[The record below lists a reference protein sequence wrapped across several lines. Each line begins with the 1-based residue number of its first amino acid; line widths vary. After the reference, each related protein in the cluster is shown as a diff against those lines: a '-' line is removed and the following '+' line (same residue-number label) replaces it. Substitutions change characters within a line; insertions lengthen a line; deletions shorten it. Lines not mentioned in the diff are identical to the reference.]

1 MTNPLYAIVVA
12 LALAAA
18 GPVSAAAA
26 ESTAAKDPA
35 AAKGAPAAAEDD
47 TFDKH
52 EMLAKAEEFFGST
65 TKGLA
70 EAIQKV
76 FEDQGRPN
84 GYIKGE
90 EVSGAFGVGL
100 RYGNGKLHRKTR
112 APMQLYWQGP
122 SVGFDFGGNAS
133 KVFTLVYHLKDNEEI
148 FQRIPGAEGTL
159 YVVAGVA
166 VNYQQ
171 SGDLILAPIR
181 TGVGLRGGVN
191 VGYLHYAKKHSW
203 IPF

>member
-1 MTNPLYAIVVA
+1 MTNPMHAILVA

-18 GPVSAAAA
+18 GPVSAAAQG
-26 ESTAAKDPA
+26 STAAKDSA
-35 AAKGAPAAAEDD
+35 AAKEAPAAAEDD
-47 TFDKH
+47 TFDKD
-52 EMLAKAEEFFGST
+52 EMVAKAQEFFGHT

-84 GYIKGE
+84 GYVTGE
-90 EVSGAFGVGL
+90 EISGAFGVGL
-100 RYGNGKLHRKTR
+100 RYGNGTLHRKTR
-112 APMQLYWQGP
+112 GPMKLYWQGP
-122 SVGFDFGGNAS
+122 TIGFDVGGNAS
-133 KVFTLVYHLKDNEEI
+133 KVFTLVYHLKNNEDI
-148 FQRIPGAEGTL
+148 FQRIPGVEGTF
-159 YVVAGVA
+159 YVVAGLA
-166 VNYQQ
+166 INYQQ

-191 VGYLHYAKKHSW
+191 IGYLHYAKTHSW

>member
-1 MTNPLYAIVVA
+1 MTNPLHALMLA
-12 LALAAA
+12 LALAAT
-18 GPVSAAAA
+18 GPLSAAAHQSTTA
-26 ESTAAKDPA
+26 KESPAAKDSPA
-35 AAKGAPAAAEDD
+35 AEEDD
-47 TFDKH
+47 TFDKD
-52 EMLAKAEEFFGST
+52 EMIGKAQEFFGST

-76 FEDQGRPN
+76 FEDEGRPN

-90 EVSGAFGVGL
+90 EISGAFVVGL

-122 SVGFDFGGNAS
+122 SIGFDFGGNAS

-148 FQRIPGAEGTL
+148 FQRIPGAEGTI

-191 VGYLHYAKKHSW
+191 IGYLHYAKKHSW

>member
-1 MTNPLYAIVVA
+1 MTNPLYATLVA

-26 ESTAAKDPA
+26 ESTAAKDSA
-35 AAKGAPAAAEDD
+35 AAKEASAAAEDD
-47 TFDKH
+47 TFDKA
-52 EMLAKAEEFFGST
+52 EMLDKAEEFFGST

-70 EAIQKV
+70 EAFQKV

-90 EVSGAFGVGL
+90 EISGAFGVGL
-100 RYGNGKLHRKTR
+100 RYGNGMLHRKSGT
-112 APMQLYWQGP
+112 PLKIYWQGP
-122 SVGFDFGGNAS
+122 TVGFDIGGNAS
-133 KVFTLVYHLKDNEEI
+133 KVFTLIYHLKDNEEI
-148 FQRIPGAEGTL
+148 FQRIPGVEGTI

-191 VGYLHYAKKHSW
+191 IGYLHYSKKHSW

>member
-1 MTNPLYAIVVA
+1 MTNPLYAILVA

-26 ESTAAKDPA
+26 ESTAAKDSA
-35 AAKGAPAAAEDD
+35 AAKEAPAAAEDD
-47 TFDKH
+47 TFDKD
-52 EMLAKAEEFFGST
+52 EMLEKAQEFFGST

-84 GYIKGE
+84 GYVTGE
-90 EVSGAFGVGL
+90 EISAAFGVGL
-100 RYGNGKLHRKTR
+100 RYGNGMLHRKSGT
-112 APMQLYWQGP
+112 PLKIYWQGP
-122 SVGFDFGGNAS
+122 TVGFDVGGNAS
-133 KVFTLVYHLKDNEEI
+133 KVFTLIYHLKNNEEI
-148 FQRIPGAEGTL
+148 FQRIPGVEGTF
-159 YVVAGVA
+159 YFVAGLA
-166 VNYQQ
+166 INYQQ

-191 VGYLHYAKKHSW
+191 IGYLHYAKEHSW